1 MSISGALAASSRI
14 GVASGVQCFSPAR
27 LRNRPVT
34 VWVRGSM
41 GRCRTTYCKGGMGG
55 KGGKRALSPRRTG
68 KSRWASRSRE
78 GKRCCILELAA
89 ALVNRAAKVLVEG
102 VKRIGLQ
109 FGERSPQLLF
119 NTVDGVEEGAPI
131 DPELAAAEFPVR
143 TQEVM
148 ISKHL
153 VIEIVQHT
161 PAHQAEVGH
170 EFFPFAGV
178 GTPALRAR
186 A

>member
-1 MSISGALAASSRI
+1 MSISGALAASIRI

-41 GRCRTTYCKGGMGG
+41 GRWRTTYWKGGMGERG
-55 KGGKRALSPRRTG
+55 RCPPEGPEKADGS
-68 KSRWASRSRE
+68 SRSRE
-78 GKRCCILELAA
+78 GKRCYVLELAA
-89 ALVNRAAKVLVEG
+89 ALVDRAAKVLVEG